1 MPWTRASAV
10 AGVGAVL
17 VVLGVAA
24 CGAPATSTATSSD
37 SARTALGA
45 DAAPTASTPL
55 TPSTGSSSV
64 PPTVVVPAGAAPRV
78 VVVKPKH
85 AAARIAPTLS
95 ALDPV
100 STVIATAAHRIAVY
114 AGPNGVLLRHFSS
127 RTALESARTFLV
139 TGAKGTDWLQVQ
151 LPVRPNG
158 SRGWI
163 RSSAVTTATTP
174 MAIDVDRRAHVLTLL
189 RAGVPVRSFPVA
201 VGAPATPTPT
211 GAFFIDDRLPTL
223 APYGPYGPYA
233 LGLSGHSDVLLTFDG
248 ADGVLGIHG
257 TNADWSVGHAVS
269 HGCIRMHNRD
279 ITWLY
284 RRIPLG
290 ASVVVH

>member
-1 MPWTRASAV
+1 MPWTRARAV
-10 AGVGAVL
+10 AGVGTLLA
-17 VVLGVAA
+17 VLGVAA
-24 CGAPATSTATSSD
+24 CGAPATSTGSE
-37 SARTALGA
+37 RTALGS
-45 DAAPTASTPL
+45 DAAPAAPNV
-55 TPSTGSSSV
+55 PSSLAPTG
-64 PPTVVVPAGAAPRV
+64 VPAASPSAAAL
-78 VVVKPKH
+78 VVKH
-85 AAARIAPTLS
+85 RHAARITPTLS

-100 STVIATAAHRIAVY
+100 STVIATAARRIAVY
-114 AGPNGVLLRHFSS
+114 TAPNGPLLRHFSA
-127 RTALESARTFLV
+127 RTDLDSARTFLV
-139 TGAKGTDWLQVQ
+139 TGAHGADWLQVQ

-163 RSSAVTTATTP
+163 RAAAVTTATTP
-174 MAIDVDRRAHVLTLL
+174 MAIDVDRSAHVLTLL

-201 VGAPATPTPT
+201 VGAPATPTPK

-279 ITWLY
+279 VTWLY

-290 ASVVVH
+290 AAVIVH